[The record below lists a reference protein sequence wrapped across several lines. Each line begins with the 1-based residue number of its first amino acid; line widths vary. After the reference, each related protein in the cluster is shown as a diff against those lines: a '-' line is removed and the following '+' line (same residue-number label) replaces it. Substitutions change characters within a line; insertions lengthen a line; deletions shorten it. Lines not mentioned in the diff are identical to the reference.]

1 MKYLISKN
9 LSKSKFGKLFVFY
22 AFSTIEDKDTWQQLL
37 FPVMQVSFIKLP

>member
-9 LSKSKFGKLFVFY
+9 LSRSKFDKLFFML
-22 AFSTIEDKDTWQQLL
+22 FSTIEDKDTWQQLL